1 MPDSISI
8 GLFSYFLKV
17 WPQTTKRQS
26 CYTLFF
32 DLQENG
38 PIIES
43 EKKSA
48 FFFLH
53 DMGDIII
60 EFSNWIWGPPILVLL
75 LGGGAY
81 FFIHSGFIPF
91 TKMGHAFELLR
102 GRYDDDLAPGQIT
115 SRQALSSAIASTVGL
130 GNISGV
136 AIALNMGGPGAIF
149 WMWIAAFVG
158 MATKFYTCSLAIMY
172 RGTDSAGVIQGG
184 PMYVIDQ
191 GMGKKW
197 KFLSY
202 IFCIAGVIG
211 LLAIFQANQLTAVIQ
226 AVLIEPDTLEETV
239 RNRWIIGFIMMGL
252 TAMVILG
259 GIQRI
264 AMVASRLVPFMVG
277 IYFFTVLIIVFNYAW
292 DIPEMLKLIVID
304 AFTGT
309 AVMGGAVGSVII
321 VGARRAAFSNEAGI
335 GTAPMVHGQSKNKEP
350 IREGLIAMLGPF
362 IDTVVVCTLTALAIL
377 LTRVWETSE
386 NDGVKLTLAAFETAI
401 PFIGKYLLMIS
412 VLIFALSTMFTYSY
426 YGHKCANYLFGADK
440 AKYYNYFYLATIVVG
455 AVVSLE
461 VVVSLVDGMYAVM
474 AFPNMIAALYL
485 SPKVR
490 EATKDYF
497 DRMKK
502 K

>member
-1 MPDSISI
+1 M
-8 GLFSYFLKV
+8 GEL
-17 WPQTTKRQS
+17 
-26 CYTLFF
+26 
-32 DLQENG
+32 
-38 PIIES
+38 IIT
-43 EKKSA
+43 
-48 FFFLH
+48 
-53 DMGDIII
+53 
-60 EFSNWIWGPPILVLL
+60 FSNWIWGPPILVLL
-75 LGGGAY
+75 LGGGTF
-81 FFIHSGFIPF
+81 FFIHSGFVPF
-91 TKMGHAFELLR
+91 TKMGHAIRLLR
-102 GRYDDDLAPGQIT
+102 GKYDDDLAPGQI
-115 SRQALSSAIASTVGL
+115 SSKQALYAAIASTVGL

-149 WMWIAAFVG
+149 WMWVAAFVG
-158 MATKFYTCSLAIMY
+158 MATKYYTCSLAIMY

-184 PMYVIDQ
+184 PMYVIDK

-202 IFCIAGVIG
+202 IYCIAGVIG

-226 AVLIEPDTLEETV
+226 AVLIEPDTMEETV
-239 RNRWIIGFIMMGL
+239 RNRWIIGFIMMSL
-252 TAMVILG
+252 TAVVILG

-264 AMVASRLVPFMVG
+264 AAVASKMVPFMVG
-277 IYFFTVLIIVFNYAW
+277 IYFFTVLLIVFKYY
-292 DIPEMLKLIVID
+292 DGIPEMFKLIVVD

-377 LTRVWETSE
+377 LTGVWQTTE
-386 NDGVKLTLAAFETAI
+386 NDGVKLTLAAFEMGI
-401 PFIGKYLLMIS
+401 PVFGKYLLMVS
-412 VLIFALSTMFTYSY
+412 VLVFALSTMFTYSY

-440 AKYYNYFYLATIVVG
+440 AYYYNFFYLATIVVG
-455 AVVSLE
+455 AVASLD

-485 SPKVR
+485 APKVK
-490 EATKDYF
+490 AASKDYF
-497 DRMKK
+497 SRMKGK
-502 K
+502 